1 MMSHMGRR
9 EPCPSAVRDAFY
21 FDGLEEMTDPID
33 RILEYVVMK
42 LEEDAEKEPAAAPV
56 DEA

>member
-1 MMSHMGRR
+1 MGRR
-9 EPCPSAVRDAFY
+9 EPYPSAVRDAFY

-42 LEEDAEKEPAAAPV
+42 LKEDAEKEPAAAPV